1 MFFFLKLR
9 HWELFLALILP
20 TALCLMFKI
29 PFQLLVVATIGL
41 FLLVVLFGWMFS
53 VGAWCN
59 SKLPAERQSGL
70 ALYALSFILPLVY
83 LTMYILLVLPK
94 LGPDAPRSPPPL
106 WMLPMHMLSM
116 AGIFYAL
123 WFTARKFKSLLEN
136 EDADFMIFSSTF
148 FLLFIFPIGIWIIQP
163 NVNQLYHRLTP
174 IEWFN
179 RDD

>member
-1 MFFFLKLR
+1 
-9 HWELFLALILP
+9 
-20 TALCLMFKI
+20 
-29 PFQLLVVATIGL
+29 
-41 FLLVVLFGWMFS
+41 
-53 VGAWCN
+53 
-59 SKLPAERQSGL
+59 
-70 ALYALSFILPLVY
+70 
-83 LTMYILLVLPK
+83 
-94 LGPDAPRSPPPL
+94 
-106 WMLPMHMLSM
+106 MHMLSM

-174 IEWFN
+174 TEWFN